1 MSRFSA
7 AFNRLGGPGAVTW
20 WAFGVSLADRLITV
34 SVQPANAAA
43 PLGARILATVL
54 AQLVMFAPLVVL
66 RFTLLKDPSRPRPWV
81 ALGGFAVASVVRGLS
96 VDWFLS
102 YFGGLPLLPEL
113 RVFSGFFPTIIPLIV
128 VAYVVN
134 TLRERRRE
142 LAALLAIREQ
152 LERERDEAGQAVRQR
167 NDELVGKVRSVL
179 DAELAAV
186 SAARPADAVVQLQRT
201 ATDVVRPLSHEL
213 AASFIAREPAPADY
227 TSSRVSWRDV
237 VVDATADGPFMP
249 GVSVF
254 LLSGI
259 WLSAAVVFA
268 PVRWVFVVSLALILG
283 LLVGANALLRSLLPR
298 LEPIGRIVTVLAA
311 SVLVALLNG
320 AFFWFG
326 TRSWSSGTIITIAAT
341 FYVILVVAGMAVVH
355 GVLSARTAILDQTVV
370 SVEELRLQVIRTQ
383 QVQWF
388 HQRALARALHG
399 PVQSAV
405 TAAALRLA
413 DSAQE
418 DGASPEIVASV
429 RDDLRNVMDVLHDP
443 GVEVAALDVSLAR
456 IVGIWDGLCDISV
469 DVDPTAGQAIEGD
482 PVTRALV
489 IDIVTDAVANAVRH
503 GRARSVS
510 VTIASVG
517 GGVQITVEDDGS
529 STATPGLQGLGSALL
544 TECAQEW
551 SLTDTGAGHE
561 LIVLLPGSARGIPTP
576 A

>member
-34 SVQPANAAA
+34 SVQPANGAA
-43 PLGARILATVL
+43 PLSARILSTLL
-54 AQLVMFAPLVVL
+54 AQLVMFAPLVLL
-66 RFTLLKDPSRPRPWV
+66 RFTLLKDPQRPRPWV
-81 ALGGFAVASVVRGLS
+81 ALAGFAVASILRGLS
-96 VDWFLS
+96 VDWFLH

-142 LAALLAIREQ
+142 LAALLAVRER

-186 SAARPADAVVQLQRT
+186 SAARPADAIAQLQRT

-213 AASFIAREPAPADY
+213 AASFTAREPVPADDLP
-227 TSSRVSWRDV
+227 SRVGWREMI
-237 VVDATADGPFMP
+237 VDATTDGPFMP

-259 WLSAAVVFA
+259 WVSAAVVFA
-268 PVRWVFVVSLALILG
+268 PVRWVFVVSLVLLLG
-283 LLVGANALLRSLLPR
+283 LLVGANALLRSWLPR
-298 LEPIGRIVTVLAA
+298 MRPTGRIVTVLAA

-326 TRSWSSGTIITIAAT
+326 TQTWSSGTIVTIAAT
-341 FYVILVVAGMAVVH
+341 FYVILVVAGMAVVN
-355 GVLSARTAILDQTVV
+355 GVLAARTAILDQTAA
-370 SVEELRLQVIRTQ
+370 SVEELRRQVIRTQ
-383 QVQWF
+383 QLQWF

-418 DGASPEIVASV
+418 EVAPRGLVSTV
-429 RDDLRNVMDVLHDP
+429 RDELRSVIDVLHDP
-443 GVEVAALDVSLAR
+443 SDEVASLEVSLAR
-456 IVGIWDGLCDISV
+456 IVGMWEGLCDV
-469 DVDPTAGQAIEGD
+469 AVAVDPHARQIIDDDA
-482 PVTRALV
+482 VTRALA
-489 IDIVTDAVANAVRH
+489 IDIITDAVANAVRH
-503 GRARSVS
+503 GRARTAS
-510 VTIASVG
+510 VTIASMD
-517 GGVQITVEDDGS
+517 GGVQITVTDDGS

-544 TECAQEW
+544 SECAQAW

-561 LIVLLPGSARGIPTP
+561 LIVLLPGSQRGIP
-576 A
+576 ALA